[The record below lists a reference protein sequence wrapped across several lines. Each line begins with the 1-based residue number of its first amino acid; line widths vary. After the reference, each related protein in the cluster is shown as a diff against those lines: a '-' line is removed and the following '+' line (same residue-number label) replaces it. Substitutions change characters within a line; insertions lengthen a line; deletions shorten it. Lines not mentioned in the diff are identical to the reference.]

1 MELFDLKDKVAIIT
15 GGNGGIGLAYAKGLV
30 KAGAKVAIWGRNAE
44 KNELAKK
51 ELEDLGGEVMVVAAD
66 LTDAVEAREAFSA
79 TQAHFGKVDICFAN
93 AGGAGPQGQ
102 RLHQVSEDDW
112 NAVIDLNLNSV
123 VNTYKPVIAHLLERE
138 APGKL
143 IVTSSIAALMGTGFS
158 AGYATTKSAVL
169 GLTRSLAV
177 ELGNK
182 EIQVNAILPGYIETE
197 MSSNAP
203 EAFKE
208 ATLRRSCSGKN
219 GTLEQMEGIAV
230 FLASKSSDFMTGQSI
245 VLDGGHTI
253 YPV

>member
-1 MELFDLKDKVAIIT
+1 MELFDLTNKVAIVT
-15 GGNGGIGLAYAKGLV
+15 GGNSGIGLAYAKGLV
-30 KAGAKVAIWGRNAE
+30 KAGAKVAVWGRKAE
-44 KNELAKK
+44 KNEVAKK
-51 ELEDLGGEVMVVAAD
+51 ALENLGGEVMTLSAN
-66 LTDAVEAREAFSA
+66 LTDAARAREAFLA
-79 TQAHFGKVDICFAN
+79 TKEHFGKVDICFAN

-102 RLHQVSEDDW
+102 RLHQISENDW

-123 VNTYKPVIAHLLERE
+123 VNTYKPVIEDLLERE

-182 EIQVNAILPGYIETE
+182 GIQVNAILPGYIETE
-197 MSSNAP
+197 MSLNAP
-203 EAFKE
+203 KVFRD
-208 ATLRRSCSGKN
+208 ATLRRSCSGAN

-230 FLASKSSDFMTGQSI
+230 FLASSSSDFMTGQSI

-253 YPV
+253 FPL

>member
-1 MELFDLKDKVAIIT
+1 MELFDLKDKVAIVT

-30 KAGAKVAIWGRNAE
+30 KAGAKVAIWGRNEE
-44 KNELAKK
+44 KNKSAKK
-51 ELEDLGGEVMVVAAD
+51 ELEALGGEVMAFAAD
-66 LTDAVEAREAFSA
+66 LTKAAEALKAFEA
-79 TQAHFGKVDICFAN
+79 TKEHFGKVDICFAN
-93 AGGAGPQGQ
+93 AGGAGPQGK
-102 RLHQVSEDDW
+102 RLHQISETEW
-112 NAVIDLNLNSV
+112 NGIIDLNLNSV
-123 VNTYKPVIAHLLERE
+123 VHTFKPVIEDLLQRE

-143 IVTSSIAALMGTGFS
+143 IVTSSIAAIFGTGFS

-169 GLTRSLAV
+169 GLIRSLAV

-182 EIQVNAILPGYIETE
+182 GIQANAILPGFIETE
-197 MSSNAP
+197 MSLNAP
-203 EAFKE
+203 EVFRE

-253 YPV
+253 YPL

>member
-1 MELFDLKDKVAIIT
+1 MELFNLNTKVAIVT
-15 GGNGGIGLAYAKGLV
+15 GANSGIGLAYAKGLV

-44 KNELAKK
+44 KNIVAKK
-51 ELEDLGGEVMVVAAD
+51 ELEDLNGEVISLTAD
-66 LTDAVEAREAFSA
+66 LTDA
-79 TQAHFGKVDICFAN
+79 TQARKAFQATKEHFGKVDICFAN

-102 RLHQVSEDDW
+102 RLHQISQDDW

-123 VNTYKPVIAHLLERE
+123 VNTYKPVIEHLLERK

-143 IVTSSIAALMGTGFS
+143 IVTSSIAALIGTGFS

-182 EIQVNAILPGYIETE
+182 GIQVNAILPGYIETE
-197 MSSNAP
+197 MSLNAP
-203 EAFKE
+203 EAFRE

-230 FLASKSSDFMTGQSI
+230 FLASNSSDFMTGQSI

-253 YPV
+253 FPL